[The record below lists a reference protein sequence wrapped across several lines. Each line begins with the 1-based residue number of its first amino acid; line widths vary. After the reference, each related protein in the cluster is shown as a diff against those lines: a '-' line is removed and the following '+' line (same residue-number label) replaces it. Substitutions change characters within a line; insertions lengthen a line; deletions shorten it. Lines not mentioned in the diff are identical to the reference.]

1 MTRAVHGHHKTAA
14 HSLVPPGLPPPYVTR
29 LVLKNY
35 RSIASCDVQMSA
47 LTLLVGPNG
56 AGKSNFIDAL
66 AFVRDSLRTSL
77 EQAIRDRSGI
87 DAVRRR
93 STGRPHNF
101 GIRAE
106 FRLPSGESGHYAFEV
121 VAKSRG
127 EFAVKREDC
136 VVDAEGTRHEFA
148 VKQGRVI
155 ASSLT
160 ALPAVYPDRLLLV
173 AASGVAPF
181 RAVHAALS
189 SMGFYNLNPRLIR
202 DLQTPD
208 DGALLASTGDNI
220 TSVLGRMARQAPA
233 GKAFVEELLTRIV
246 PAITGVDAIPLG
258 PKETLE
264 FRQKIEGAPD
274 PWRFPA
280 SNMSDGTL
288 RALGILVALFQ
299 NAEMGQIPLIGIEE
313 PESALHP
320 GAAALLMGAL
330 RRAAEYRQV
339 VATSHSPDLLDD
351 EDLEANEL
359 LGVSAEGNVTFIA
372 RPDPA
377 VKEMLGSR
385 LYTAGE
391 LLRLGQIAPEVDL
404 YSRPPRQLD
413 LFATQ

>member
-1 MTRAVHGHHKTAA
+1 MTSIRLRNAESTAQ
-14 HSLVPPGLPPPYVTR
+14 PTLPALSPPYVNR
-29 LVLKNY
+29 VVLKNY
-35 RSIASCDVQMSA
+35 RSIAACDVQLSA

-66 AFVRDSLRTSL
+66 AFVRDSLRSSL

-101 GIRAE
+101 GIRLE
-106 FRLPSGESGHYAFEV
+106 FRLPGGETGHYAFEV

-136 VVDAEGTRHEFA
+136 VVDFEGSRHQFA
-148 VKQGRVI
+148 VKQGKLLE
-155 ASSLT
+155 ST
-160 ALPAVYPDRLLLV
+160 LPAFPAIYPDRLLLV
-173 AASGVAPF
+173 AASGIAPF
-181 RAVHAALS
+181 RAVHDAFS

-208 DGALLASTGDNI
+208 DGALLGSAGENI
-220 TSVLGRMARQAPA
+220 TSVLNRMSRRTP
-233 GKAFVEELLTRIV
+233 GSKALVEELLKRIV
-246 PAITGVDAIPLG
+246 PSITGVDAVPVG

-264 FRQKIEGAPD
+264 FRQKIENAEH

-288 RALGILVALFQ
+288 RALGVLVALFQ
-299 NAEMGQIPLIGIEE
+299 EAETGRIPLVGIEE

-330 RRAAEYRQV
+330 RRAAQHRQV
-339 VATSHSPDLLDD
+339 LATSHSPDLLDD
-351 EDLEANEL
+351 EELSPVEL
-359 LGVSAEGNVTFIA
+359 LGVSAEGNVSFIA
-372 RPDPA
+372 RPDDA
-377 VKEMLGSR
+377 VREMLGAR

-391 LLRLGQIAPEVDL
+391 LLRLGQIAPTVDL
-404 YSRPPRQLD
+404 YAHPPRQLD
-413 LFATQ
+413 LFSKQ

>member
-1 MTRAVHGHHKTAA
+1 MTAHDRRSSAVHAVA
-14 HSLVPPGLPPPYVTR
+14 VPRLSPPYVTR

-35 RSIASCDVQMSA
+35 RSIAACDVRLSA

-66 AFVRDSLRTSL
+66 AFVRDSLRSSL

-106 FRLPSGESGHYAFEV
+106 FRLPGGETGHYAFEV

-136 VVDAEGTRHEFA
+136 VVDAAGTRHQFA
-148 VKQGRVI
+148 VKQGQI
-155 ASSLT
+155 MTSSLP

-181 RAVHAALS
+181 RAVHDAFS

-208 DGALLASTGDNI
+208 DGALLASAGENI
-220 TSVLGRMARQAPA
+220 TSVLGRMSRQSPE
-233 GKAFVEELLTRIV
+233 GKVLVEELLHRIV
-246 PAITGVDAIPLG
+246 PAITGVDAVPVG

-264 FRQKIEGAPD
+264 FRQRIEGAPH

-299 NAEMGQIPLIGIEE
+299 KAESGQIPLIGIEE

-320 GAAALLMGAL
+320 GAAALLMAAL
-330 RRAAEYRQV
+330 RRASEYRQV

-351 EDLEANEL
+351 EDLEADEL
-359 LGVSAEGNVTFIA
+359 LGVAAEGNVTVIA
-372 RPDPA
+372 QPDHA
-377 VKEMLGSR
+377 VRQMLGSR

-391 LLRLGQIAPEVDL
+391 LLRLGQVVPEVDL
-404 YSRPPRQLD
+404 YSQPPLQLD